1 MILKHAAGNFAF
13 DLPEPAPKIRTP
25 PEGWRPFDDWRELA
39 GVIALDLETNDP
51 GLAAKLGSSW
61 ARPGEGQVCGF
72 SIAHESQSFYAGVGH
87 DGGNVDVD
95 KAWSWLRH
103 HATKPDVTF
112 VYANCIY
119 DLGWLLREGIEPAAP
134 PEDVAGMAALLD
146 EGRPSYSL
154 DSLLRDYLGRAKG
167 TSGLF
172 AKAKGMGIVNPYVN
186 MHRMPAW
193 IVDEY
198 ATADAVDTLELRH
211 KLQPL
216 LEAEDLMRVWAL
228 ERECYLVGR
237 DLRWRGVRVDLDE
250 AARVKVD
257 LEAARDAAIK
267 EIHDLTGVHVSP
279 NDNHSI
285 GRALKAENPALVME
299 ETSRGVPVVQAAQI
313 EALQTPVSRAVRTMR
328 KMDKAVGTFIEG
340 YIDRFTGKDSRIH
353 AEFHPLRKSFEDR
366 EGGGNAGAGPGRWS
380 CVAPWTPI
388 DTRKGRRP
396 ISDIKPGDMVW
407 THENRWR
414 PVLKTWTKGHE
425 KMLMFAFSNGH
436 VLACTKKHRFML
448 HCGEWITAGELYE
461 RFKVLDYQ
469 GRECPVSTQHVPQ
482 SGLRDDAGDCGHA
495 EDDGSER
502 AGRTQGSSSDR
513 TAQSACDASLFQVEN
528 GRLQPDEG
536 EDWRSA
542 PQLEGRDI
550 RWVRV
555 QDNQG
560 RGGKSFCASED
571 DGGGVGLKETAI
583 LLRGPSYQRGRV
595 RKQSGQFCT
604 CDVEGSQDYSCSS
617 ETGAPA
623 VQITAIGVV
632 GSYEVH
638 DITVAEDESYLACG
652 VFSHNSSGP
661 NLQNVPRRD
670 ADTGPAI
677 RRCFLPEEGEEWL
690 KADYSSQEPRMST
703 HFAYLAR
710 GWVDWRGWWHVPL
723 KASDPREALPGAQE
737 MVDKYNAN
745 PTMSFH
751 KEVGKAMGLG
761 TSGPLY
767 DALKVNNLAL
777 IYGMSGRTFAIN
789 NGYATKWIKSYDG
802 TREIEV
808 AGDEAQALLDKHA
821 IAVPW
826 GKPLAA
832 LAKEAAELRGYT
844 KTILGRRIRYRKRYA
859 DGNLMDVHKA
869 LNNSVQGSA
878 ADQMKSAQV
887 LFRRAGINPLV
898 VVHDDGNFSKPLGEA
913 GERMKKQVAEI
924 MADAI
929 KLSVPSLAEMKVGKT
944 WGDV

>member
-13 DLPEPAPKIRTP
+13 DLPEPPPKIRTP
-25 PEGWRPFDDWRELA
+25 PEGWKPFDDWKELS

-51 GLAAKLGSSW
+51 GLAHKLGSSW

-103 HATKPDVTF
+103 HAAKPDVTF

-119 DLGWLLREGIEPAAP
+119 DLGWLLREGIEPATP

-167 TSGLF
+167 TGGLF
-172 AKAKGMGIVNPYVN
+172 AKAKSMGIINPYVN

-198 ATADAVDTLELRH
+198 GVDDAVDTLELRH

-216 LEAEDLMRVWAL
+216 LEAEDLMRVWNL

-250 AARVKVD
+250 AARVKD
-257 LEAARDAAIK
+257 YFKRQRDEAVE
-267 EIHDLTGVHVSP
+267 EIFRLTGVNVAP

-313 EALQTPVSRAVRTMR
+313 EALQTPVSRAVRVMR
-328 KMDKAVGTFIEG
+328 KMDKAVGTFVEG
-340 YIDRFTGKDSRIH
+340 YIERFTGRDSRIH
-353 AEFHPLRKSFEDR
+353 AEFHPLRKSFEDK

-380 CVAPWTPI
+380 
-388 DTRKGRRP
+388 
-396 ISDIKPGDMVW
+396 
-407 THENRWR
+407 
-414 PVLKTWTKGHE
+414 
-425 KMLMFAFSNGH
+425 
-436 VLACTKKHRFML
+436 
-448 HCGEWITAGELYE
+448 
-461 RFKVLDYQ
+461 
-469 GRECPVSTQHVPQ
+469 
-482 SGLRDDAGDCGHA
+482 
-495 EDDGSER
+495 
-502 AGRTQGSSSDR
+502 
-513 TAQSACDASLFQVEN
+513 
-528 GRLQPDEG
+528 
-536 EDWRSA
+536 
-542 PQLEGRDI
+542 
-550 RWVRV
+550 
-555 QDNQG
+555 
-560 RGGKSFCASED
+560 
-571 DGGGVGLKETAI
+571 
-583 LLRGPSYQRGRV
+583 
-595 RKQSGQFCT
+595 
-604 CDVEGSQDYSCSS
+604 
-617 ETGAPA
+617 
-623 VQITAIGVV
+623 
-632 GSYEVH
+632 
-638 DITVAEDESYLACG
+638 
-652 VFSHNSSGP
+652 SSGP
-661 NLQNVPRRD
+661 NMQNIPRRD
-670 ADTGPAI
+670 VDTGPAI

-710 GWVDWRGWWHVPL
+710 GWVDWKGRWHVPL
-723 KASDPREALPGAQE
+723 KPGDPREALPRAAE
-737 MVDKYNAN
+737 MVDKYLAN

-767 DALKVNNLAL
+767 DALKINNLAL

-821 IAVPW
+821 AAVPW

-844 KTILGRRIRYRKRYA
+844 KTILGRRIRYQKRYA

-913 GERMKKQVAEI
+913 GERMMAQVSEI
-924 MADAI
+924 MAEAI